1 MNNDIKKILDTPIFI
16 IDNEGFTVY
25 INDTINDYITNLQ
38 KELDQY
44 KNNWEELKKMF
55 EADEHFEDGCYCSK
69 ILNKMKELEE
79 DK

>member
-1 MNNDIKKILDTPIFI
+1 MENIEELRAIAVSMSKPLDKLLYEILSDAM
-16 IDNEGFTVY
+16 
-25 INDTINDYITNLQ
+25 

-55 EADEHFEDGCYCSK
+55 EADEHFEDGCYCSE